1 MDSLSHLVIDI
12 EWVSSYAGPLHP
24 IQCQPFSVIEC
35 VSLSFMLCFQVGRH
49 PFDNGRGSGTCLAQV
64 QHNPVF
70 VWRCVCGQFCLFE
83 WRCVCVC
90 LCEYVNLLLQGR
102 LRLSKVADCPG
113 INAIFGRCHTFEL
126 CWAQSKLKLEMEYVM
141 QKCLIWFSFLVWNG
155 RKFMAT
161 AIFWQSLYCNLWH
174 SWAWVLLKLH
184 LQQQHVARYH
194 RLPMSLNFFM
204 AAERLSLYR
213 TGSALNST

>member
-35 VSLSFMLCFQVGRH
+35 VSLSCMLCFQVGRH

-70 VWRCVCGQFCLFE
+70 VWRCIFIHE
-83 WRCVCVC
+83 DVCVWAI
-90 LCEYVNLLLQGR
+90 LLLQGR

-113 INAIFGRCHTFEL
+113 IIAIFGRCHTIEL

-204 AAERLSLYR
+204 AAGRLSLYR
-213 TGSALNST
+213 TGSALNWT